1 MEEKINAVLEGL
13 NEEQKSAVTCT
24 EGPVLIVAGAGSGK
38 TRVLTSRIALL
49 LANGVDP
56 GRILALTFTK
66 KAAGEMKERIASM
79 VGDRRARRLVMGTFH
94 AVFVRFLREYAESL
108 GYPQRFVIYDTSDSQ
123 SAMKAC
129 IKELQLDDK
138 IYKPK
143 EVLSRISMAKNNLV
157 TVNGYRNNRELQ
169 IADSH
174 SRKPRICDLYELYQ
188 KKLKESGVMDFDDI
202 LMNMNYLLRD
212 NKEALQKMADLFL
225 YIMVDEYQDTNYAQY
240 LILKKLSQIHR
251 NICVVGDDSQSIYA
265 FRGAKIE
272 NILNFRK
279 DYPDCH
285 IFRLERNY
293 RSTSTIVDAANTLI
307 AHNAG
312 RIPKECYAVGEQ
324 GEKIRILK
332 AYTEQDEAVNIV
344 SEIIARVRSDHAQ
357 YRDFAILYRTNS
369 QSRAIEE
376 QLRRR
381 NIPYMIYS
389 GNSFFDRAEVKDM
402 MAYFKLCINP
412 DDNES
417 FRRVVNKPA
426 RGIGDVTM
434 TAVEA
439 IAREKGISF
448 FRAGADVPKVKPF
461 CDMIARLSALVSETG
476 AHDMALR
483 IADESGLY
491 ASYKMDTSIEGL
503 ARIANLD
510 ELLNSTAV
518 FEEEQQQEIM
528 DAEELQQP
536 GAVMPVFTLDDY
548 VENVSLLSN
557 VDVSSDEND
566 DNKVALMTV
575 HSAKGLEFPYV
586 FIAGL
591 EENLF
596 PSLSMLS
603 SSNDIEEERRLF
615 YVAMT
620 RAEKAVTLSFAGT
633 RMRNGK
639 HESNAPSRF
648 IHEIDPEYI
657 ENPLADSEFDNSGV
671 VHEWGGFGSRFSG
684 GRLNS
689 YGSGRGDGSDSGYGR
704 GYGSGRGCDSG
715 YGSGRQSGYSRYGA
729 SSGPSGPG
737 NYGRSSS
744 VTYERNSRSGSRPGA
759 GFAGGTSGS
768 AGSRGSVGSNG
779 NVGPSYGTGS
789 SPASARPA
797 VPPVI
802 DPDFKAVPMTELR
815 KGERVEHIRFGAGEI
830 LDISGNYPDMKARI
844 RFDDYG
850 EKLLLLKYAKLRHC
864 K

>member
-13 NEEQKSAVTCT
+13 NDEQKRAVNCT

-49 LANGVDP
+49 LANDVDP

-79 VGDRRARRLVMGTFH
+79 VGERRARRLVMGTFH

-108 GYPQRFVIYDTSDSQ
+108 GYPQRFVIYDTSDSM

-157 TVNGYRNNRELQ
+157 TVNGYRNNRDLLT
-169 IADSH
+169 ADLH

-202 LMNMNYLLRD
+202 LLNMNYLLRD
-212 NKEALQKMADLFL
+212 NKEALRQMSDLFL

-240 LILKKLSQIHR
+240 LILKKLSQAHR
-251 NICVVGDDSQSIYA
+251 NLCVVGDDSQSIYA

-272 NILNFRK
+272 NILNFKK
-279 DYPDCH
+279 DYPECN

-293 RSTSTIVDAANTLI
+293 RSTSTIVEAANTLI

-312 RIPKECYAVGEQ
+312 RIPKECYAVGAE
-324 GEKIRILK
+324 GEKIKILK
-332 AYTEQDEAVNIV
+332 AYTEQDEAVGIV

-357 YRDFAILYRTNS
+357 YRDFAVLYRTNS

-389 GNSFFDRAEVKDM
+389 GNSFFERAEVKDM
-402 MAYFKLCINP
+402 MSYFKLCINP

-426 RGIGDVTM
+426 RGIGDVTLN
-434 TAVEA
+434 AVEE
-439 IAREKGISF
+439 IARQKNVSF
-448 FRAGADVPKVKPF
+448 YLAAKEVPKVKPF
-461 CDMIARLSALVSETG
+461 CDMIERLTAMIASMG

-510 ELLNSTAV
+510 ELLNSTAAY
-518 FEEEQQQEIM
+518 EEEKQEEAM
-528 DAEELQQP
+528 DADELQEP
-536 GAVMPVFTLDDY
+536 GAVMPLFTLDDY

-596 PSLSMLS
+596 PSLSMMS
-603 SSNDIEEERRLF
+603 SQNDVEEERRLF

-620 RAEKAVTLSFAGT
+620 RAKTALALSFAGT

-648 IHEIDPEYI
+648 IREIDSDYI
-657 ENPLADSEFDNSGV
+657 ENPLPDNEFDNSGV
-671 VHEWGGFGSRFSG
+671 VHEWGGFGSRYSG
-684 GRLNS
+684 GRLSS
-689 YGSGRGDGSDSGYGR
+689 YGSGSG
-704 GYGSGRGCDSG
+704 SG
-715 YGSGRQSGYSRYGA
+715 YGSGSGSGYSRRVGGGSGWNSGSGN
-729 SSGPSGPG
+729 SSRNGMSSRPGGPG
-737 NYGRSSS
+737 DYGRSSS
-744 VTYERNSRSGSRPGA
+744 VTYERRNQQGMSR
-759 GFAGGTSGS
+759 
-768 AGSRGSVGSNG
+768 
-779 NVGPSYGTGS
+779 YGTGS
-789 SPASARPA
+789 NSGSSSPAAAPDGGHQGQVRPSS
-797 VPPVI
+797 PPVI
-802 DPDFKAVPMTELR
+802 DPNFKAVPMTDLR
-815 KGERVEHIRFGAGEI
+815 EGERVEHIRFGAGEI
-830 LDISGNYPDMKARI
+830 LEISGKYPDMKARI

-864 K
+864 E